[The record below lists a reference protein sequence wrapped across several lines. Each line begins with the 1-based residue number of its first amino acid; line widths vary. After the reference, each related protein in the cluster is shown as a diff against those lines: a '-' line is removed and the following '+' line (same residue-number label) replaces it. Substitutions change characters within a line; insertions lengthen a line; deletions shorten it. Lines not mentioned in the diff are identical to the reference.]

1 MRLRLTQKVSELEGR
16 IYVLYRIREDE
27 KTLDSILSFCPAP
40 EMGVSVP
47 CVVSAPT
54 QSRNPWDERGA
65 KPRALA
71 NSTSLPEPWIEPGNR
86 RGRRSSRV
94 PLPSRHI
101 KPTNRFAVLDEE
113 EFPYLDGRSSS
124 FMVHSTASVGQRSH
138 MVAPRSLKPDFP
150 SARARS
156 GLIHPPSADHLVRDH
171 SPAPPASLSEPSLR
185 PLGPSSLVIGDSII
199 YSLVIGDSII
209 YSLVI
214 GDSII
219 RNVRD
224 KTAVTICF
232 PGAKVGD
239 LIESIPS
246 LLVKHP
252 LARNIIIHIG
262 CNDISN
268 RNLET

>member
-1 MRLRLTQKVSELEGR
+1 MEGR
-16 IYVLYRIREDE
+16 ISVLYRIRKDK

-40 EMGVSVP
+40 EMGVEREMDPTVP

-54 QSRNPWDERGA
+54 QSRNPWDELGA

-71 NSTSLPEPWIEPGNR
+71 NSTPLPEPWIEPGNR

-101 KPTNRFAVLDEE
+101 KLTNRFAVLDEE

-124 FMVHSTASVGQRSH
+124 SMVHSTASVGQRSR

-156 GLIHPPSADHLVRDH
+156 GFIHPPSADHLVRAH

-185 PLGPSSLVIGDSII
+185 PLRP
-199 YSLVIGDSII
+199 YSLVIGTSDDFSP
-209 YSLVI
+209 SPRP
-214 GDSII
+214 DNRRKRKS
-219 RNVRD
+219 
-224 KTAVTICF
+224 TADERHIV
-232 PGAKVGD
+232 GAFMDITNKRHHAF
-239 LIESIPS
+239 
-246 LLVKHP
+246 LLEEELRQQRENAWLRSEREEEQQREERLKEC
-252 LARNIIIHIG
+252 RE
-262 CNDISN
+262 D
-268 RNLET
+268 REQM

>member
-1 MRLRLTQKVSELEGR
+1 MPLLTSPPGCDSCLRLTQKVSELEGR
-16 IYVLYRIREDE
+16 ISILCRIREDE
-27 KTLDSILSFCPAP
+27 KTLDSILSFCPVP
-40 EMGVSVP
+40 EIGVEREMDPTVP
-47 CVVSAPT
+47 CVVPAPT

-71 NSTSLPEPWIEPGNR
+71 NSTPLPEPWIEPGNR

-101 KPTNRFAVLDEE
+101 KLTNRFAVLDEE

-185 PLGPSSLVIGDSII
+185 PLGP
-199 YSLVIGDSII
+199 

-232 PGAKVGD
+232 PGAKSCGVLTGGKMEEEEGLD
-239 LIESIPS
+239 DEKRRGEKRQIAVINSS
-246 LLVKHP
+246 VADRK
-252 LARNIIIHIG
+252 
-262 CNDISN
+262 
-268 RNLET
+268 

>member
-1 MRLRLTQKVSELEGR
+1 MPLLTSPPGCDSCLRLTQKVSELEGR
-16 IYVLYRIREDE
+16 ISILCRIREDE

-40 EMGVSVP
+40 EIGVEREMDPTVP
-47 CVVSAPT
+47 CVVPAPT

-71 NSTSLPEPWIEPGNR
+71 NSTPLPEPWIEPGNR

-101 KPTNRFAVLDEE
+101 KLTNRFAVLDEE

-185 PLGPSSLVIGDSII
+185 PLGPYSLVIGDSII

-232 PGAKVGD
+232 PGAK
-239 LIESIPS
+239 LKSQKS
-246 LLVKHP
+246 
-252 LARNIIIHIG
+252 
-262 CNDISN
+262 
-268 RNLET
+268 